1 MDNIKDFLL
10 SFILSNENVDRE
22 LKKYNSDGQKII
34 IEIIKRTIMVSEL
47 DLSFRKNTES
57 GCSAPDLVYTLN
69 VLSSITP
76 TSIKRAVIDILA
88 NRGDK

>member
-47 DLSFRKNTES
+47 DLSFRKDSGN
-57 GCSAPDLVYTLN
+57 GCSAPDLVYTLD

-76 TSIKRAVIDILA
+76 KSIKLAVIDILA
-88 NRGDK
+88 NRDK

>member
-1 MDNIKDFLL
+1 MDNNIKDFLL

-22 LKKYNSDGQKII
+22 LKRYNSDGQKII

-47 DLSFRKNTES
+47 DLSFRKDNEN
-57 GCSAPDLVYTLN
+57 GCSAPDLVYTLD

-88 NRGDK
+88 NRDK